1 LPPPLAGGRG
11 GVIAFIV
18 ESIHPHDLAQVLDGE
33 GVAIRAG
40 LHCAQPLHERLGL
53 MATARAS
60 VYLYNTRQE
69 IDRLVEGIRTAQRLF
84 LGG

>member
-1 LPPPLAGGRG
+1 
-11 GVIAFIV
+11 
-18 ESIHPHDLAQVLDGE
+18 VLDGE